1 MAIKKKKGPKKRQ
14 ASLSGL
20 KRKAWDAMSRVKRQL
35 FADYRGMVSC
45 VTCDREHHWKELD
58 SGHWIPKSRGLAVY
72 FDWFNFWPQ
81 CTYCNRFLHG
91 NLTKYTIWM
100 CDTLGRDEVDR
111 LDSLSRTQ
119 RKITRADYEEMIAFF
134 KKCEEELT

>member
-1 MAIKKKKGPKKRQ
+1 VNRKPKRQTTGTLKKK
-14 ASLSGL
+14 L
-20 KRKAWDAMSRVKRQL
+20 WDIMSRVKRQL
-35 FADYRGMVSC
+35 FADHRGMVSC

-81 CTYCNRFLHG
+81 CTYCNRFQHG
-91 NLTKYTIWM
+91 NLGKYTIWM

-111 LDSLSRTQ
+111 LESLSHTT
-119 RKITRADYEEMIAFF
+119 RKISRAEYETMIEFF
-134 KKCEEELT
+134 KQCEKELT